1 MHSFTLYTKQNTIF
15 LESIVFCLY
24 FPPLSVVVPYHT
36 IDIDTHRCISG
47 TKLCIFTDINL
58 NNSRVTKKGA
68 V

>member
-1 MHSFTLYTKQNTIF
+1 MHSFPLYTKQNTIF

-24 FPPLSVVVPYHT
+24 FPPLSVVVHSSYMY
-36 IDIDTHRCISG
+36 THRCISG